1 MFKFLVQKN
10 KNAKAADN
18 PLKMQVLQL
27 FSEIE
32 RNANESI
39 IDILEATPGL
49 RAILR
54 EEKLKIPEK
63 ISIMRVYMKIS
74 QLKDRWRDQKEGVRR
89 EIRGRMVGRR
99 NGEERK
105 EGDGTVEEI
114 GNEAQKVMEMMVGM
128 IKFCLTGKIEF
139 IFLRINFYF
148 LIERKGKLD

>member
-1 MFKFLVQKN
+1 MFSSVFKFLVQKN
-10 KNAKAADN
+10 KNAKVAAN

-63 ISIMRVYMKIS
+63 ISIMRVYMKVS
-74 QLKDRWRDQKEGVRR
+74 QLKEKWRDEKEGVRR

-99 NGEERK
+99 DGEERK
-105 EGDGTVEEI
+105 EGEGSTVEEI

-128 IKFCLTGKIEF
+128 IKFCLTGKIELILVMGF
-139 IFLRINFYF
+139 NFF
-148 LIERKGKLD
+148 N